1 MRFGVTQPVI
11 PTVDTVG
18 MVRYVVVFLLVL
30 SNLARADEGGIA
42 LEVYTGERSADASR
56 LLEPILDELAHQKI
70 STGDTVG
77 RLFETAVSKP
87 SRSAKGLPSDFGAQ
101 ADTGF
106 NLWLNGKFDDS
117 VKLLI
122 PLVELA
128 HQNSGAFA
136 KDTTLREHL
145 RKALI
150 GLALAQLRRGD
161 PSGMHTTFEEYVR
174 SFTDASVPKAVYGP
188 DAAQAFDGVKKDV
201 TSAGTGKLTVRTMQT
216 GSVVF
221 VDEAYRGAGTTTVEV
236 PAGEYRVVVIAN
248 DQPSRTHFATVHGG
262 GEVTVVV
269 DAAFDQAV
277 HTTGWTGFQFAT
289 AAAREAHEAVYAAQ
303 LARAVGARSVAL
315 VGIDTVKGRSS
326 VVGSLVSLESG
337 LEIRRAGV
345 GMDPD
350 PSTENLKSL
359 ARFLNGE
366 AAAPGL
372 EVMTANKV
380 VGTTT
385 VKHTDDTHQEL
396 HGDGMITVD
405 RYWSG
410 YRWIALSLTVG
421 LAGTSGTLY
430 YLNGKCNGDAPVGH
444 VCNNVYNNRP
454 YDRQFLE
461 AAVPF
466 AVASVVLFA
475 LQTKQ
480 VPASMAFVTPTEH
493 GALAGYSFTW

>member
-1 MRFGVTQPVI
+1 
-11 PTVDTVG
+11 
-18 MVRYVVVFLLVL
+18 MVRYVVVILLVL
-30 SNLARADEGGIA
+30 SSVARADDGGIA

-56 LLEPILDELAHQKI
+56 LVGPILDELTRQKI

-77 RLFETAVSKP
+77 RMVENTVSKP
-87 SRSAKGLPSDFGAQ
+87 ARTVKGLPQDFGTQ

-106 NLWLNGKFDDS
+106 NLWVSGKFDDA
-117 VKLLI
+117 VKLLG
-122 PLVELA
+122 PLVDIA

-150 GLALAQLRRGD
+150 GLALAQMRRGD

-188 DAAQAFDGVKKDV
+188 DAASAFDGVKKDV
-201 TSAGTGKLTVRTMQT
+201 LSLGLGKLTVRTVQT
-216 GSVVF
+216 GSTVF
-221 VDEAYRGAGTTTVEV
+221 VDETYRGSGTTTVEV
-236 PAGEYRVVVIAN
+236 PAGEYRVVVMAN

-262 GEVTVVV
+262 GESTVVV

-289 AAAREAHEAVYAAQ
+289 AAAREAHEAAYAAQ
-303 LARAVGARSVAL
+303 LARDVGARSVAL
-315 VGIDTVKGRSS
+315 VGIDTVKSHSS
-326 VVGSLVSLESG
+326 IVGSLVSLESG

-345 GMDPD
+345 ALDPD
-350 PSTENLKSL
+350 PSTENLKAL

-372 EVMTANKV
+372 QVIATSKTAVAMQVTPHEEPHEEVHATG
-380 VGTTT
+380 GT
-385 VKHTDDTHQEL
+385 VA
-396 HGDGMITVD
+396 VD
-405 RYWSG
+405 RYWTG
-410 YRWIALSLTVG
+410 FKWISAAITVG
-421 LAGTSGTLY
+421 LAGTSGTLF
-430 YLNGKCNGDAPVGH
+430 YLNGHCNGEAPLGH

-454 YDRQFLE
+454 YDHDFAY

-466 AVASVVLFA
+466 AIATVVLFVA
-475 LQTKQ
+475 QTKQ
-480 VPASMAFVTPTEH
+480 VPYVAPTEH
-493 GALAGYSFTW
+493 GAVAGYSFSW